1 MARKR
6 RDGAER
12 PAGRVGKLRQFLA
25 SRVFF
30 KVYFTVLASIAAVA
44 IASGAYWSARTD
56 REDTSWRERQ
66 ITIAEELFPAGSD
79 KETTQDLVTRF
90 ARALD
95 ADITLFSA
103 GGVVLATA
111 GRPLPMPRRP
121 DRESGFDM
129 DDGGRLVAP
138 LKDGRVLVAR
148 VKTPWRGRGGGL
160 GYVLL
165 IAAVIAMIAYPVVRN
180 LTRRL
185 EAMREGVQKFG
196 MGDLDARVN
205 VVGTDEIAAM
215 ATEFNKS
222 ADRVERLVGGHRSL
236 LANASHELRAPV
248 TRLRMAV
255 EMGDLDRSEVSRRE
269 VLDNLTEIDVL
280 VEEILLASRLEAV
293 GGRERFELVDLMA
306 IAAEEG
312 ARHGISVSGKPAEV
326 NGDPRLL
333 MRLVRNLVLNAQRHG
348 KPPIEIVVAP
358 AGSLGCIS
366 VEDSG
371 GGLPKGEEEK
381 VFEPFYRPSGRS
393 EAAGGWGLGL
403 ALVKQ
408 IAELHDGGVRY
419 APLDGGGARFV
430 VHLPL
435 VKPERRAK

>member
-1 MARKR
+1 MARRRRRQK
-6 RDGAER
+6 RDGAPQPSR
-12 PAGRVGKLRQFLA
+12 RIGALRRFLA

-44 IASGAYWSARTD
+44 IASGVYWNARTD
-56 REDTSWRERQ
+56 REDMGWRERQ
-66 ITIAEELFPAGSD
+66 VTIAEELFPAGAEP
-79 KETTQDLVTRF
+79 KATQELVSRF

-95 ADITLFSA
+95 ADITLFAANGS
-103 GGVVLATA
+103 VLATA
-111 GRPLPMPRRP
+111 GRPQSMPRRP
-121 DRESGFDM
+121 GQASGMNFE
-129 DDGGRLVAP
+129 DGGRLVAP
-138 LKDGRVLVAR
+138 LKDGRVLVAK
-148 VKTPWRGRGGGL
+148 VKTPWRGGGGL

-165 IAAVIAMIAYPVVRN
+165 IAAVVAMIAYPVVRN

-185 EAMREGVQKFG
+185 EAMREGVQRFG
-196 MGDLDARVN
+196 VGDLHARVN
-205 VVGTDEIAAM
+205 VAGTDEIAAV
-215 ATEFNKS
+215 ATEFNRS

-248 TRLRMAV
+248 TRLRLAV
-255 EMGDLDRSEVSRRE
+255 EMGDLDRSERSRRE
-269 VLDNLTEIDVL
+269 VLDNLSEIDTL

-293 GGRERFELVDLMA
+293 GGRERFEPVDLMA

-312 ARHGISVSGKPAEV
+312 ARHGVQVGGKPAEV

-333 MRLVRNLVLNAQRHG
+333 MRLVRNLVMNAQRHG
-348 KPPIEIVVAP
+348 RPPVEILVAP
-358 AGSLGCIS
+358 AGRLACIS
-366 VEDSG
+366 VEDHG
-371 GGLPKGEEEK
+371 EGLPKGEETR

-419 APLDGGGARFV
+419 APLEGGGARFV
-430 VHLPL
+430 VYLPL
-435 VKPERRAK
+435 AKTA